1 MQHDTGGSRGRGTG
15 EGTALTWVFVLLY
28 ALGLGVSVTMFVKGM
43 REVGVVGLLL
53 VLTGAPVALGLIRV
67 AAARREESLRLE
79 GIEASVRHLAEQS
92 VLSDDARRVLNRD
105 SERTL
110 LMGAIEQDISGQ
122 NWDAAM
128 VLIEELAGRFGYRAD
143 AEALRQR
150 VEEAR
155 RKTREMEI
163 TEAIGFLDGL
173 ILQRRWDDALAEA
186 GRVQRLFPGSPRV
199 EPLRDRVAAARGA
212 YRVDLERRFMEAAGA
227 ERSDE
232 AMSLLKE
239 LDQYLTPEQAESM
252 KSMARGVIGR
262 AREEL
267 GARFKGAVQ
276 ERQWTEAV
284 GVGEQIMRQFPNTRM
299 AAEVREMMEQIRTK
313 ANSPA

>member
-1 MQHDTGGSRGRGTG
+1 MDHGDGGRSGRRTG

-28 ALGLGVSVTMFVKGM
+28 ALGLVVSVTMFVKGM

-53 VLTGAPVALGLIRV
+53 VLTGAPVALGLMRV
-67 AAARREESLRLE
+67 AAGRREESLRLE
-79 GIEASVRHLAEQS
+79 GIEASVRHMAEQS

-105 SERTL
+105 AERTL
-110 LMGAIEQDISGQ
+110 LMGAIEQDIAGQ
-122 NWDAAM
+122 HWDAAM

-143 AEALRQR
+143 AEAMRQR

-173 ILQRRWDDALAEA
+173 ILQRRWEDALAEA

-199 EPLRDRVAAARGA
+199 EPLRDRVAAARAA
-212 YRVDLERRFMEAAGA
+212 YRVDLERRFMGAAGA
-227 ERSDE
+227 EQSDE
-232 AMSLLKE
+232 AMVLLKE
-239 LDQYLTPEQAESM
+239 LDQYLTPEEAESM
-252 KSMARGVIGR
+252 KAMARGVIGR

-267 GARFKGAVQ
+267 GERFKAAVQ
-276 ERQWTEAV
+276 ERQWIDAV
-284 GVGEQIMRQFPNTRM
+284 GLGEQIVRQFPNTRM
-299 AAEVREMMEQIRTK
+299 AAEVREMMEQMRTK

>member
-1 MQHDTGGSRGRGTG
+1 MHQETGGTGGRGRG
-15 EGTALTWVFVLLY
+15 EGTALAWVFVLLY
-28 ALGLGVSVTMFVKGM
+28 ALGLAVSVTLFVKGM
-43 REVGVVGLLL
+43 REVGAIGLLL
-53 VLTGAPVALGLIRV
+53 VLTGAPLALGLMKV
-67 AAARREESLRLE
+67 AAGRREESLRLE

-110 LMGAIEQDISGQ
+110 LMGAIEQDIAGQ

-143 AEALRQR
+143 AEAMRQR

-199 EPLRDRVAAARGA
+199 EPLRDRVAAARAA
-212 YRVDLERRFMEAAGA
+212 YRDDLERRFMDAAGA
-227 ERSDE
+227 DQSHE
-232 AMSLLKE
+232 AMVLLKE
-239 LDQYLTPEQAESM
+239 LDQYVTPEQAESM
-252 KSMARGVIGR
+252 KTMARGVIGR

-276 ERQWTEAV
+276 ERQWTDAV
-284 GVGEQIMRQFPNTRM
+284 GLGEQIMRQFPNTRM

>member
-1 MQHDTGGSRGRGTG
+1 MHHESDRTGGRSRS
-15 EGTALTWVFVLLY
+15 EGTALAWVFVLLY
-28 ALGLGVSVTMFVKGM
+28 ALGLAVSVTLFVKGM
-43 REVGVVGLLL
+43 REVGAIGLLL
-53 VLTGAPVALGLIRV
+53 VLTGAPLALGLMRV
-67 AAARREESLRLE
+67 AAGRREDSLRLE

-110 LMGAIEQDISGQ
+110 LMGAIEQDIAGQ

-143 AEALRQR
+143 AEAMRQR

-186 GRVQRLFPGSPRV
+186 GRVQRLFTGSPRV
-199 EPLRDRVAAARGA
+199 EPLRDRVAAARAA
-212 YRVDLERRFMEAAGA
+212 YRDDLERRFMDAAGA
-227 ERSDE
+227 DQSDE
-232 AMSLLKE
+232 AMVLLKE
-239 LDQYLTPEQAESM
+239 LDQYLTPERAESM
-252 KSMARGVIGR
+252 KTMARGVIGR

-276 ERQWTEAV
+276 ERQWSDAV

>member
-1 MQHDTGGSRGRGTG
+1 MHQETGGTGGRGRG
-15 EGTALTWVFVLLY
+15 EGTALAWAFVLLY
-28 ALGLGVSVTMFVKGM
+28 ALGLAVSVTLFVKGM
-43 REVGVVGLLL
+43 REVGAIGLLL
-53 VLTGAPVALGLIRV
+53 VLTGAPLALGLMKV
-67 AAARREESLRLE
+67 AAGRREESLRLE

-110 LMGAIEQDISGQ
+110 LMGAIEQDIAGQ

-143 AEALRQR
+143 AEAMRQR

-199 EPLRDRVAAARGA
+199 EPLRDRVAAARAA
-212 YRVDLERRFMEAAGA
+212 YRDDLERRFMDAAGA
-227 ERSDE
+227 DQSNE
-232 AMSLLKE
+232 AMVLLKE

-252 KSMARGVIGR
+252 KTMARGVIGR
-262 AREEL
+262 ARDEL

-276 ERQWTEAV
+276 ERQWSDAV

>member
-1 MQHDTGGSRGRGTG
+1 MHQETGGTGGRRKG
-15 EGTALTWVFVLLY
+15 EGTALAWVFVLLY
-28 ALGLGVSVTMFVKGM
+28 ALGLAVSVTLFVKGM
-43 REVGVVGLLL
+43 REVGAIGLLL
-53 VLTGAPVALGLIRV
+53 VLTGAPLALGLMKV
-67 AAARREESLRLE
+67 AAGRREESLRLE

-110 LMGAIEQDISGQ
+110 LMGAIEQDITGQ

-143 AEALRQR
+143 AEAMRQR

-199 EPLRDRVAAARGA
+199 EPLRDRVAAARAA
-212 YRVDLERRFMEAAGA
+212 YRDDLERRFMDAAGA
-227 ERSDE
+227 DQSEE
-232 AMSLLKE
+232 AMVLLKE

-252 KSMARGVIGR
+252 KTMARGVIGR

-276 ERQWTEAV
+276 ERQWTDAV
-284 GVGEQIMRQFPNTRM
+284 GLGEQIMRQFPNTRM

>member
-1 MQHDTGGSRGRGTG
+1 MQQEPGGTGGRGKG

-28 ALGLGVSVTMFVKGM
+28 ALGLSVSVTMFVKGM
-43 REVGVVGLLL
+43 REVGVIGLLL

-67 AAARREESLRLE
+67 ATARREDSLRLE
-79 GIEASVRHLAEQS
+79 GIEASVRHLADQS

-105 SERTL
+105 TERTL
-110 LMGAIEQDISGQ
+110 LMGAIEQDIAGQ

-143 AEALRQR
+143 AEAMRQR

-173 ILQRRWDDALAEA
+173 ILQRRWDDAVAEA

-199 EPLRDRVAAARGA
+199 EPLRDRVAAARAA
-212 YRVDLERRFMEAAGA
+212 YREDLERRFMEAAGA
-227 ERSDE
+227 EQSDE
-232 AMSLLKE
+232 AMVLLKE

-252 KSMARGVIGR
+252 KAMARGVIGR
-262 AREEL
+262 ARDEL

-276 ERQWTEAV
+276 ERQWSEAV
-284 GVGEQIMRQFPNTRM
+284 GLGEQIVRQFPNTRM
-299 AAEVREMMEQIRTK
+299 AAEVREMMDQIRTK

>member
-1 MQHDTGGSRGRGTG
+1 MHQETGGTGGRRKG
-15 EGTALTWVFVLLY
+15 EGTALAWVFVLLY
-28 ALGLGVSVTMFVKGM
+28 ALGLAVSVTLFVKGM
-43 REVGVVGLLL
+43 REVGAIGLLL
-53 VLTGAPVALGLIRV
+53 VLTGAPLALGLMKV
-67 AAARREESLRLE
+67 AAGRREESLRLE

-110 LMGAIEQDISGQ
+110 LMGAIEQDITGQ

-143 AEALRQR
+143 AEAMRQR

-199 EPLRDRVAAARGA
+199 EPLRDRVAAARAA
-212 YRVDLERRFMEAAGA
+212 YRDDLERRFMDAAGA
-227 ERSDE
+227 DQSEE
-232 AMSLLKE
+232 AMVLLKE

-252 KSMARGVIGR
+252 KTMARGVIGR

-267 GARFKGAVQ
+267 GARFKSAVQ
-276 ERQWTEAV
+276 ERQWTDAV
-284 GVGEQIMRQFPNTRM
+284 GLGEQIMRQFPNTRM

>member
-1 MQHDTGGSRGRGTG
+1 MYQEPGGTGGRGKGD
-15 EGTALTWVFVLLY
+15 GTALAWVFVLLY
-28 ALGLGVSVTMFVKGM
+28 ALGLAVSVTMFVKGM
-43 REVGVVGLLL
+43 REVGVIGLLL
-53 VLTGAPVALGLIRV
+53 VLTGAPIALGLMRV
-67 AAARREESLRLE
+67 AATRREESLRLG

-110 LMGAIEQDISGQ
+110 LMGAIEQDIAGQ

-143 AEALRQR
+143 AEAMRQR

-199 EPLRDRVAAARGA
+199 EPLRDRVAAARAA
-212 YRVDLERRFMEAAGA
+212 YRVDLERRLIEAAGT
-227 ERSDE
+227 EQSDE
-232 AMSLLKE
+232 AMVLLKE
-239 LDQYLTPEQAESM
+239 LDQYVTPEQAESM
-252 KSMARGVIGR
+252 KAMARGVIGR

-284 GVGEQIMRQFPNTRM
+284 GLGEQIVRQFPNTRM
-299 AAEVREMMEQIRTK
+299 AAEVREMMEQIRSN

>member
-1 MQHDTGGSRGRGTG
+1 MYQEPGGTGGRGKG
-15 EGTALTWVFVLLY
+15 EGTALAWVFVLLY
-28 ALGLGVSVTMFVKGM
+28 ALGLAVSVTMFVKGM
-43 REVGVVGLLL
+43 REVGVIGLLL
-53 VLTGAPVALGLIRV
+53 VLTGAPIALGLMRV
-67 AAARREESLRLE
+67 AATRREESLRLG

-110 LMGAIEQDISGQ
+110 LMGAIEQDIAGQ

-143 AEALRQR
+143 AEAMRQR

-199 EPLRDRVAAARGA
+199 EPLRDRVPAARAA
-212 YRVDLERRFMEAAGA
+212 YRVDLERRLIEAAGT
-227 ERSDE
+227 EQSDE
-232 AMSLLKE
+232 AMVLLKE
-239 LDQYLTPEQAESM
+239 LDQYVTPEQAESM
-252 KSMARGVIGR
+252 KAMARGVIGR

-284 GVGEQIMRQFPNTRM
+284 GLGEQIVRQFPNTRM
-299 AAEVREMMEQIRTK
+299 AAEVREMMEQIRSN

>member
-1 MQHDTGGSRGRGTG
+1 MHQETGGTGGRRKG
-15 EGTALTWVFVLLY
+15 EGTALAWVFVLLY
-28 ALGLGVSVTMFVKGM
+28 ALGLAVSVTVFVKGM
-43 REVGVVGLLL
+43 REVGAIGLLL
-53 VLTGAPVALGLIRV
+53 VLTGAPLALGLMKV
-67 AAARREESLRLE
+67 AAGRRDESLRLE

-110 LMGAIEQDISGQ
+110 LMGAIEQDITGQ

-143 AEALRQR
+143 AEAMRQR

-199 EPLRDRVAAARGA
+199 EPLRDRVAAARAA
-212 YRVDLERRFMEAAGA
+212 YRDDLERRFMDAAGA
-227 ERSDE
+227 DQSDE
-232 AMSLLKE
+232 AMVLLKE
-239 LDQYLTPEQAESM
+239 LDQYVTPEQAESM
-252 KSMARGVIGR
+252 KTMARGVIGR

-276 ERQWTEAV
+276 ERQWSDAV
-284 GVGEQIMRQFPNTRM
+284 AVGEQIMRQFPNTRM

>member
-1 MQHDTGGSRGRGTG
+1 MHQETGGTGGRRNG
-15 EGTALTWVFVLLY
+15 EGTALAWVFVLLY
-28 ALGLGVSVTMFVKGM
+28 ALGLAVSVTLFVKGM
-43 REVGVVGLLL
+43 REVGAIGLLL
-53 VLTGAPVALGLIRV
+53 VLTGAPLALGLMKV
-67 AAARREESLRLE
+67 AAGRREESLRLE

-110 LMGAIEQDISGQ
+110 LMGAIEQDITGQ

-143 AEALRQR
+143 AEAMRQR

-199 EPLRDRVAAARGA
+199 EPLRDRVAAARAA
-212 YRVDLERRFMEAAGA
+212 YRDDLERRFMDAAGA
-227 ERSDE
+227 DQSEE
-232 AMSLLKE
+232 AMVLLKE
-239 LDQYLTPEQAESM
+239 LDQYLTPEQAESI
-252 KSMARGVIGR
+252 KTMARGVIGR

-276 ERQWTEAV
+276 ERQWTDAV
-284 GVGEQIMRQFPNTRM
+284 GLGEQIMRQFPNTRM

>member
-1 MQHDTGGSRGRGTG
+1 MHQETGGTGGRGRG
-15 EGTALTWVFVLLY
+15 EGTALAWAFVLLY
-28 ALGLGVSVTMFVKGM
+28 ALGLAVSVTLFVKGM
-43 REVGVVGLLL
+43 REVGAIGLLL
-53 VLTGAPVALGLIRV
+53 VLTGAPLALGLMKV
-67 AAARREESLRLE
+67 AAGRREESLRLE

-110 LMGAIEQDISGQ
+110 LMGAIEQDIAGQ

-143 AEALRQR
+143 AEAMRQR

-199 EPLRDRVAAARGA
+199 EPLRDRVAAARAA
-212 YRVDLERRFMEAAGA
+212 YRDDLERRFMDAAGA
-227 ERSDE
+227 DQSNE
-232 AMSLLKE
+232 AMVLLKE

-252 KSMARGVIGR
+252 KTMARGVIGR

-276 ERQWTEAV
+276 ERQWSDAV